1 NNVKLYKSYEQSG
14 NSGLSSISC
23 EHPNGNC
30 DAESGNQ
37 RLEIIAPTDGDGN
50 IADCIF
56 DDQIPTDDPR
66 NQFAQRCIGVRVR
79 AAGDWNHRSEFCIT
93 QSCESAG
100 DGCEYK

>member
-1 NNVKLYKSYEQSG
+1 MWDPIEQPG
-14 NSGLSSISC
+14 NSGRRSIVRG
-23 EHPNGNC
+23 HPIGNG

-37 RLEIIAPTDGDGN
+37 CLEIIAPADGDGD
-50 IADCIF
+50 IADCVL
-56 DDQIPTDDPR
+56 DDQIPTDNPR